1 MKPGKPARGLA
12 ARIARRNAR
21 RARGRSILIVLM
33 MTVPIAAVAAVATVA
48 ASTLPTEAELVEM
61 NLGQTQA
68 IVRVGASPGD
78 GLRQSAGAPVQGYWD
93 VPRDEVGQPLTE
105 SSGETVDPA
114 SVIDAP
120 VVGVTTLSVTV
131 ATPDG
136 YRSIGGVAG
145 DVLQPEFAGRWNLVE
160 GRAPRTDLE
169 VSVTAALLEA
179 FGVELGDSLRVVA
192 PDRAT
197 LTVVGVHDV
206 ALEPDSA
213 TSFVIREGALGL
225 PTAADAAQ
233 SAEFFV
239 LGDEPLLWDD
249 VLELNELGL
258 AVGSRAV
265 ILGDDPTPGAI
276 AQQPF
281 SDLGVAL
288 SYIGLAA
295 MVGGFFM
302 LQVVLLSGAA
312 FMVGA
317 RQQQRSMAI
326 MASVGA
332 EAKTLRASVSG
343 AGIALG
349 SVAALVGVGLGV
361 PIGWVAVQLLDD
373 GNARTWPGFHIEP
386 ISLAVLAL
394 VAVLAGWIAALIPAR
409 IASRIDIVT
418 ALRGARKPA
427 PPKRGRGIAA
437 VSILI
442 VGVALGLGGGIVLT
456 AVRASGTYSPMW
468 DIAAVVLIIVGAIT
482 AQLGILLALPAI
494 LRLFAHLARG
504 ARTPV
509 RLAVRDIARNSGR
522 TVPVAAALMTTVF
535 LSSFLMAVIGA
546 SQAETEAYYSPQSPH
561 HSVQV
566 STRWFDPTTQ
576 QIEQVPDQEALAL
589 ELSEA
594 LDGAGVTTIYGV
606 QEMVDATWNQVT
618 GEPTVTDT
626 DLIATVAVL
635 NDECEAFWFGS
646 NAVDDGEA
654 DCDNRVTPYLFSTFQ
669 FLGDRIR
676 VGGIAELELAT
687 GMTLTSQSR
696 AMLESG
702 GAVAVFDEYVV
713 DGEIRIDWQDPLEV
727 LMPTSPTGE
736 VPVERSD
743 TLPAVVQKPPAPVQA
758 GILLLPET
766 ARELG
771 LDVEPMALMVQL
783 DEAPGFVQSDA
794 VRAISVDRTGSEWG
808 IPTRIETGPTDAV
821 GPSAWALLAVSGVI
835 AITASTVA
843 VGLSR
848 IDGRRDS
855 AILGAVGATPR
866 LRRAIGFWQVLV
878 LAGLGSL
885 VGSVLG
891 VAAAGALAL
900 PGGPLPF
907 APPWMQLLLST
918 VAVPLAIAI
927 GAWLFPGRQN
937 ALPTDRSAI
946 A

>member
-1 MKPGKPARGLA
+1 MKPGRPAHGLA
-12 ARIARRNAR
+12 GRIARRNAR

-33 MTVPIAAVAAVATVA
+33 MTVPVLAVSAVATVA
-48 ASTLPTEAELVEM
+48 ASTVPTEAELVEI

-68 IVRVGASPGD
+68 IVRVAASPGD
-78 GLRQSAGAPVQGYWD
+78 GLEQGAGAPVQGYWD
-93 VPRDEVGQPLTE
+93 VPRDGVGQPLTE

-114 SVIDAP
+114 DAIDAP
-120 VVGVTTLSVTV
+120 VVGVTTFSVTV
-131 ATPDG
+131 ETPAG
-136 YRSIGGVAG
+136 YRSVGAIAG
-145 DVLQPEFAGRWNLVE
+145 EVLQPAFEGRWNLVE
-160 GRAPRTDLE
+160 GRAPRTDRE
-169 VSVTAALLEA
+169 VSVTAALLETLDIA
-179 FGVELGDSLRVVA
+179 LGDTVRAVA
-192 PDRAT
+192 PQRGM
-197 LTVVGVHDV
+197 LTVVGVHKT
-206 ALEPDSA
+206 ATEPDSA
-213 TSFVIREGALGL
+213 TSFVMREGALGVAS
-225 PTAADAAQ
+225 AAEAPQ

-249 VLELNELGL
+249 VLELNEQGL

-265 ILGDDPTPGAI
+265 ILGDEPTPGAI
-276 AQQPF
+276 PEQPF
-281 SDLGVAL
+281 SQFGAAM
-288 SYIGLAA
+288 SYIALAA
-295 MVGGFFM
+295 MVGGFLM
-302 LQVVLLSGAA
+302 LQVVLLSAAA

-317 RQQQRSMAI
+317 RQQQRSIAI

-332 EAKTLRASVSG
+332 EAKTLRRSVSG
-343 AGIALG
+343 AGITLG
-349 SVAALVGVGLGV
+349 AVSALVGVGLGV
-361 PIGWVAVQLLDD
+361 PVGWFAVQLLDD
-373 GNARTWPGFHIEP
+373 GNARTWPGLHIEP
-386 ISLAVLAL
+386 ISLAVVAI
-394 VAVLAGWIAALIPAR
+394 VAVLAGWIAAIIPAR
-409 IASRIDIVT
+409 IASRVDIVT

-427 PPKRGRGIAA
+427 PPRPGRGIAA

-442 VGVALGLGGGIVLT
+442 AGIALGLAGGVILAT
-456 AVRASGTYSPMW
+456 VRAIGTYEPTW

-482 AQLGILLALPAI
+482 AQLGILLGLPAI
-494 LRLFAHLARG
+494 LRLFGYLARG
-504 ARTPV
+504 ARTSV
-509 RLAVRDIARNSGR
+509 RLAVRDISRNSGR

-535 LSSFLMAVIGA
+535 LSSFLMAIIGA
-546 SQAETEAYYSPQSPH
+546 SQAEAEASYAPRAPH

-576 QIEQVPDQEALAL
+576 RVEQIADQEALAL

-594 LDGAGVTTIYGV
+594 LDGAEVTTILGV
-606 QEMVDATWNQVT
+606 QEIAEVEWNQIT
-618 GEPTVTDT
+618 GEPTILDDAPVP
-626 DLIATVAVL
+626 TVAIL
-635 NDECEAFWFGS
+635 QEECTALWFGPGGTQDEGLTC
-646 NAVDDGEA
+646 ND
-654 DCDNRVTPYLFSTFQ
+654 RVVQYLFSTYQ

-676 VGGIAELELAT
+676 VGSVAELELAT
-687 GMTLTSQSR
+687 GMTLTLESR
-696 AMLESG
+696 AMLERG
-702 GAVAVFDEYVV
+702 GAVALFDEYVADREV
-713 DGEIRIDWQDPLEV
+713 RIDWSDPADQIEPGIDGPRV
-727 LMPTSPTGE
+727 L
-736 VPVERSD
+736 RSD
-743 TLPAVVQKPPAPVQA
+743 TLPAVVQKPPAPLNA
-758 GILLLPET
+758 GLLLLPDT

-783 DEAPGFVQSDA
+783 DDAPGFAQSDA
-794 VRAISVDRTGSEWG
+794 VRAISVGRTGDEWG
-808 IPTRIETGPTDAV
+808 IPTQIETGPADAV
-821 GPSAWALLAVSGVI
+821 GPSAWALLGVSGVI

-907 APPWMQLLLST
+907 APPWMQLVLST
-918 VAVPLAIAI
+918 VAVPLAIAV